1 MHPALDLANPFKT
14 SPAPSSAPH
23 ISPGEREPS
32 VMPACGAGELAA
44 AESSPVA
51 ASIPPG
57 YVLVR
62 IELLETLH
70 TALLKVKERERAK
83 GVEDLINPLPA
94 FLRAPSASYL
104 DAIERRS

>member
-32 VMPACGAGELAA
+32 VMPACGVGELAA
-44 AESSPVA
+44 AESSPAA
-51 ASIPPG
+51 ASIYVPPG
-57 YVLVR
+57 YVLVP
-62 IELLETLH
+62 IDELKCWRDDLAYYRAREQRAQLEQ
-70 TALLKVKERERAK
+70 
-83 GVEDLINPLPA
+83 LPA

-104 DAIERRS
+104 DAIERGS

>member
-1 MHPALDLANPFKT
+1 MHPALKAINMFQT

-23 ISPGEREPS
+23 ISPGES
-32 VMPACGAGELAA
+32 VPLQAYGVGELAA
-44 AESSPVA
+44 AESSFAA

-104 DAIERRS
+104 DAVERG